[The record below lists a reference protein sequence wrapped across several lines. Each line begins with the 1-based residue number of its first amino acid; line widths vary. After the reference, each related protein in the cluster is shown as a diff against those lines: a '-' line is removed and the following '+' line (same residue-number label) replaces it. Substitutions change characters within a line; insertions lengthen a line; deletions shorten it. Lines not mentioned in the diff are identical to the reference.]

1 MKRLLSI
8 VLAVVLSLSLCACS
22 KQKRQNEKL
31 TIVTTVFA
39 VYDFAREIGGD
50 CIDAKLLL
58 KPGAEAH
65 SYEPTPQDIVSISES
80 DVFIYV
86 GGENDEWV
94 EEILESID
102 TDGITCLK
110 LMDCIDK
117 KYAEEEV
124 EGMEVHEHHEEEENP
139 DEEHGEEH
147 EEWDEHVWTS
157 PVNAIAISSRMMDV
171 FSRLDSKN
179 AAVYKKNFN
188 EYSEKLSHLD
198 TQIREVI
205 SGSKR
210 KKIIFGDRFPLRYFV
225 EEYGL
230 SYYAAFPGCA
240 SNNEAS
246 AATIA
251 FLVDKVREDD
261 IPVVFKI
268 ELTNE
273 NMAKT
278 IAEENNAKILTFYSM
293 HNISKDDY
301 DNGES
306 YYSLMNKNL
315 ESLKEA
321 LN

>member
-8 VLAVVLSLSLCACS
+8 VLAVVLSLSVCACS

-94 EEILESID
+94 EEILESVD

-124 EGMEVHEHHEEEENP
+124 EGMEVHEHHEEEHE
-139 DEEHGEEH
+139 EEH

-179 AAVYKKNFN
+179 AAVYKDNFN

-210 KKIIFGDRFPLRYFV
+210 KEIIFGDRFPLRYFV

-251 FLVDKVREDD
+251 FLVDKVREDE

>member
-39 VYDFAREIGGD
+39 VYDFAREIGVD

-139 DEEHGEEH
+139 DEEHEEEH

-157 PVNAIAISSRMMDV
+157 PVNAIEISSRMMDV

-179 AAVYKKNFN
+179 AAVYKDNFN

-210 KKIIFGDRFPLRYFV
+210 KEIIFGDRFPLRYFV

-251 FLVDKVREDD
+251 FLVDKVREDE

>member
-1 MKRLLSI
+1 
-8 VLAVVLSLSLCACS
+8 
-22 KQKRQNEKL
+22 
-31 TIVTTVFA
+31 
-39 VYDFAREIGGD
+39 
-50 CIDAKLLL
+50 
-58 KPGAEAH
+58 
-65 SYEPTPQDIVSISES
+65 
-80 DVFIYV
+80 
-86 GGENDEWV
+86 
-94 EEILESID
+94 
-102 TDGITCLK
+102 
-110 LMDCIDK
+110 
-117 KYAEEEV
+117 
-124 EGMEVHEHHEEEENP
+124 MEVHEHHEEEENP
-139 DEEHGEEH
+139 HEEHEEEH

-179 AAVYKKNFN
+179 AAVYKDNFN

-198 TQIREVI
+198 MQIREVI

-210 KKIIFGDRFPLRYFV
+210 KEIIFGDRFPLRYFV

-251 FLVDKVREDD
+251 FLVDKVREDE